1 MKRQIKIFFR
11 SFFVSLIIAF
21 NIIFAFLSISKAY
34 ENIRLI
40 GFGEYRKAVEIKD
53 GKLLFFD
60 LEIDFN

>member
-11 SFFVSLIIAF
+11 SFFVSSIIVF